1 MNEMPSRLVSQER
14 LMNRLMAMAR
24 IGATAKGGVDRAA
37 LSAEDAAAQALM
49 AQWGAAL
56 GLHASR
62 DAAGNFFLRWEAG
75 EGAPLL
81 SGSHL
86 DSQPTG
92 GRYDGVYGVI
102 AALEAVQAMQ
112 EAGIAPRRPV
122 EIVAWMNEEGSR
134 FAPGMMGAAVYGGA
148 RALADILP
156 VQDKAGISV
165 EAALAATAA
174 ALPDIA
180 MRTAG
185 IMQRTGAVAHAG
197 AMPRTGAAAHA
208 GSAGSDASMAGG
220 VVPYAYVE
228 AHIEQGPELERARC
242 PVGIV
247 SGIQGKHT
255 FRVTV
260 RGEAAHAGTST
271 RAERR
276 DALLAATAMVQDLAR
291 AMHDDADIVK
301 FTVGRFDV
309 TPSAPSVVAS
319 QVVFSIDL
327 RHPDSAALQRLSAL
341 VAPTCAAAAG
351 PCEVDVTRLSAADS
365 LTFPSAMRARLRSAA
380 ERLHLPYRDLI
391 SAAGHDARYLRP
403 VCPSAM
409 LFVPSHDG
417 ITHNEAEFT
426 EPADLYAGACVL
438 ADVLAELATLEGQP

>member
-1 MNEMPSRLVSQER
+1 MKGIARAMNELPSRLVSQER
-14 LMNRLMAMAR
+14 LLNRLMAMAR
-24 IGATAKGGVDRAA
+24 IGATAAGGVDRAA

-49 AQWGAAL
+49 TEWGAAL
-56 GLHASR
+56 GLTASR
-62 DAAGNFFLRWEAG
+62 DAAGNFFLRWDAG
-75 EGAPLL
+75 QGAPLV

-92 GRYDGVYGVI
+92 GRYDGVYGVL
-102 AALEAVQAMQ
+102 AALEAVQALQ
-112 EAGIAPRRPV
+112 EAGVAPRRPV

-148 RALADILP
+148 RTLADLLP
-156 VQDKAGISV
+156 IQDKAGISV

-174 ALPDIA
+174 ALPGIP
-180 MRTAG
+180 MRD
-185 IMQRTGAVAHAG
+185 V
-197 AMPRTGAAAHA
+197 
-208 GSAGSDASMAGG
+208 GG

-228 AHIEQGPELERARC
+228 AHIEQGPELERAHC
-242 PVGIV
+242 PIGVV
-247 SGIQGKHT
+247 TGIQGKHT
-255 FRVTV
+255 YRVTV

-291 AMHDDADIVK
+291 ALHDDADIVK

-327 RHPDSAALQRLSAL
+327 RHPDSATLQRLSAL
-341 VAPTCAAAAG
+341 VAPICAAAAG
-351 PCEVDVTRLSAADS
+351 PCAVEVTRLSAADS
-365 LTFPSAMRARLRSAA
+365 LTFPAAMRARLAGAA
-380 ERLHLPYRDLI
+380 ETLDLPYRELI
-391 SAAGHDARYLRP
+391 SAAGHDARYLHP
-403 VCPSAM
+403 ICPSAM
-409 LFVPSHDG
+409 LFVPSRDG

-438 ADVLAELATLEGQP
+438 ADVLAALATLEGQP